1 MLGANC
7 SLQFDWFLAS
17 GSVSQQHIN
26 KEMTG
31 IDAARYWNSF
41 STTHKEMTGIDAARY
56 WNKQDKQT

>member
-31 IDAARYWNSF
+31 IDAA
-41 STTHKEMTGIDAARY
+41 KY
-56 WNKQDKQT
+56 WNKQDKVTTITHCYTKRVNLSCS